1 MNPTV
6 IQTLAV
12 YAIPVLFA
20 ITVPAAAR
28 GYLARH
34 YGDNT
39 AFLAGRLSFNP
50 LRHVDPIGTIAMPL
64 LLYFV
69 TGGSLVFG
77 YSKPVPVDFGAL
89 RDPRWQGL
97 RVALAAPESNF
108 AMALAWGI
116 LGLTLAAAGIDER
129 FLTGMAAAGIRVNLA
144 MAALNLVP
152 VPPLDG
158 GRVLAALLPQRLA
171 PVFARV
177 EQYGFYIVMALILTG
192 VLTQIW
198 MRPVVALLAKAL
210 MMVLSPLQAALS
222 WFVS

>member
-1 MNPTV
+1 M
-6 IQTLAV
+6 
-12 YAIPVLFA
+12 
-20 ITVPAAAR
+20 
-28 GYLARH
+28 
-34 YGDNT
+34 
-39 AFLAGRLSFNP
+39 
-50 LRHVDPIGTIAMPL
+50 
-64 LLYFV
+64 
-69 TGGSLVFG
+69 
-77 YSKPVPVDFGAL
+77 DFGAL